1 MEDLLGVI
9 AVCTPCLKRPAE
21 LLRRVGVLGEVK

>member
-1 MEDLLGVI
+1 MGALLGII

-21 LLRRVGVLGEVK
+21 LLRRVAVLGEVK